1 MSGGVDSSV
10 TALLLKQQGYEV
22 VGIAGKMTNSDGAE
36 QVCKNA
42 RAVADKI
49 GIPLY
54 ILDLSDKFK
63 EKVIDYLINLIWRAK
78 PQTLVLCAIR
88 GLNGAK
94 YSTTQ

>member
-42 RAVADKI
+42 QAVADKI

-54 ILDLSDKFK
+54 I
-63 EKVIDYLINLIWRAK
+63 ILINLIWKAK

-94 YSTTQ
+94 SATTQ